1 KSKATEGRLNEL
13 YGNLV
18 TIKQEFL
25 KQSFVPDANA
35 TLRLTYGHVKGYSP
49 EDAVYKS
56 PITTLSGAVAKVTG
70 EPPFVLPESVIEKHA
85 AGDFGSFMHP
95 KLKDVPTAILYDT
108 DTTGGNSGSP
118 ILNDEGRLVGVNF
131 DRAFEATIN
140 DFAWDESYSRS
151 IGVDIRYALWI
162 TGNVF
167 GANHL
172 LEEMGVDP
180 QQ

>member
-1 KSKATEGRLNEL
+1 MA
-13 YGNLV
+13 
-18 TIKQEFL
+18 
-25 KQSFVPDANA
+25 
-35 TLRLTYGHVKGYSP
+35 
-49 EDAVYKS
+49 
-56 PITTLSGAVAKVTG
+56 PITTLGGAVSKVTG

-85 AGDFGSFMHP
+85 EKEFGQFVHP

-118 ILNDEGRLVGVNF
+118 ILNGDGRLVGVNF

-140 DFAWDESYSRS
+140 DFAWNESYSRS

-167 GANHL
+167 GADHL
-172 LEEMGVDP
+172 LQEMGVK
-180 QQ
+180 